1 VVEGYEANL
10 GREVTRGGQ
19 ELFVGLDEGDVEDLA
34 KGIRYLFAGSRYVG
48 CDLCRRGH
56 RLVLVAGV
64 ELHVAGLITCWVA
77 RRVTSSSVLP
87 AAIRP
92 VNLVVIRSSAT
103 INEART

>member
-56 RLVLVAGV
+56 HLVLVAGV
-64 ELHVAGLITCWVA
+64 ELHVAGLIHLLGGQEGDLLLGAPGCDQA
-77 RRVTSSSVLP
+77 GELGGDP
-87 AAIRP
+87 LLG
-92 VNLVVIRSSAT
+92 NHQ
-103 INEART
+103 

>member
-56 RLVLVAGV
+56 HLVLVAGV

-77 RRVTSSSVLP
+77 RRVTPFLGAP
-87 AAIRP
+87 GCDQAGELGGDP
-92 VNLVVIRSSAT
+92 LLGNHQ
-103 INEART
+103 